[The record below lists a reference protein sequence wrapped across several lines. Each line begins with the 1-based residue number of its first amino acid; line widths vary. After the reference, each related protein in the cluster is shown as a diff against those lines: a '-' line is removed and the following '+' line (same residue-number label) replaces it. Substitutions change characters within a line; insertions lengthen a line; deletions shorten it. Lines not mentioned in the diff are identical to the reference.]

1 MPLSPTFSHPAP
13 IWKCIQCHD
22 WTRSPSSHGEAKM
35 KGLALLCGSQGWGRL
50 DSLCLAEWET
60 EFTRTT
66 LAISGSPNSPFLA
79 AGLLSFPDVQNECPL
94 LLKVGNMCHFAA
106 ADRQPSERTVISSEF
121 IKRCLFFCY
130 LQTATLSLKMKTASS
145 PSRKWLEPT
154 IPQNR
159 GPTSGD
165 EEARATG
172 SAVSLRRAVNNLR
185 SSLQPAD
192 QSQSAPQGGKVDLS
206 SSHSPTSRT

>member
-60 EFTRTT
+60 EFKHHTGNLWFSQLSLFGCWSFVFSRCPKWVP
-66 LAISGSPNSPFLA
+66 LASEG
-79 AGLLSFPDVQNECPL
+79 GKYVSFRR
-94 LLKVGNMCHFAA
+94 G
-106 ADRQPSERTVISSEF
+106 QPSERTVISSEF

-206 SSHSPTSRT
+206 SSHSPTSQT